1 MTTPKDFDNTVQATC
16 PDCGKRHPIAKI
28 VLPHGCIV
36 EKAFCPECDTKR
48 KRQEREALRCQKQQR
63 LEAVWQSVCP
73 PLYRMTDPAR
83 LPQDK
88 LADVL
93 SWEYGAK
100 GLLLIG
106 PTGGGKTR
114 AGYLLLRRLLEEGR
128 RIRAFDC
135 VAFGHEVGR
144 QFRGG
149 TGEDFTDALAKAEI
163 VFLDD
168 VGKIP
173 FTERA
178 EAELF
183 ALIERRTANLLPII
197 ATLNMTGENLEAKT
211 SQDRGAPMVRRLR
224 EFCQTIVF

>member
-1 MTTPKDFDNTVQATC
+1 MTTPKGSDDTVQATC
-16 PDCGKRHPIAKI
+16 PDCGKKHPIAKI
-28 VLPHGCIV
+28 VLPHGRLV
-36 EKAFCPECDTKR
+36 EEALCPDCAAER
-48 KRQEREALRCQKQQR
+48 KRQEREALRRQEQER
-63 LEAVWQSVCP
+63 IESIWQSFCP
-73 PLYRMTDPAR
+73 PLYRITDPAR

-93 SWEYGAK
+93 SWEYGSE

-106 PTGGGKTR
+106 PSGGGKTR

-128 RIRAFDC
+128 KIRAFDC
-135 VAFGHEVGR
+135 AAFGHEVGR
-144 QFRGG
+144 KFRDG
-149 TGEDFTDALAKAEI
+149 TGEDFTDKLAKMEI

-224 EFCQTIVF
+224 EFCRTIVF